1 MNSRLNENE
10 TEFGVAIFAVDLE
23 MLADRYGLFDE
34 VIKIFWDG
42 WRKSVRLEN
51 T

>member
-1 MNSRLNENE
+1 MDSRFNQNE
-10 TEFGVAIFAVDLE
+10 TEFGIAIFAVDLE